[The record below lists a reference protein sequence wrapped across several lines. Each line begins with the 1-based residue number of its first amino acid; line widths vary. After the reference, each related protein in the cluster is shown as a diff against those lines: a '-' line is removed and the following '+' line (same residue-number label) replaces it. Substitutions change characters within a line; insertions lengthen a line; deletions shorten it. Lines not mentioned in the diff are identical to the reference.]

1 MEIKQEKKGDV
12 TVMNVSGRLDATTA
26 TELEASLVPVIEES
40 GEKIVLNLE
49 GLEYISSAG
58 LRILLLGMKM
68 VKKISGKMVIC
79 EMRDHIREIFEIAGF
94 LPIFTIVATE
104 EDALAAF

>member
-1 MEIKQEKKGDV
+1 MEIKQEKKGEV

-26 TELEASLVPVIEES
+26 MELESSLVPVIEKD
-40 GEKIVLNLE
+40 GKMIVMNLE

-68 VKKISGKMVIC
+68 IKKIPGKMVIC
-79 EMRDHIREIFEIAGF
+79 EMREHIREIFEIAGF
-94 LPIFTIVATE
+94 LPIFTIVSTE
-104 EDALAAF
+104 EDALALF